1 MQLKNRRIIPSELV
15 CLLCICFFL
24 FFFFSEW
31 EVEEWGGGGGFG
43 GWVDYQG
50 MHPAFSGL
58 HLQNWG
64 YYMRRGISF
73 PYIFPFPEGEF
84 NNTK

>member
-1 MQLKNRRIIPSELV
+1 M
-15 CLLCICFFL
+15 
-24 FFFFSEW
+24 
-31 EVEEWGGGGGFG
+31 G
-43 GWVDYQG
+43 GWVWWVG
-50 MHPAFSGL
+50 GLSRVHPAFSGL